1 MWEFWQKVLNRG
13 ILWPLNWWTQKAKK
27 RFEILEV
34 DACLVATGR
43 IPATKNLGLEFVGV
57 ELDKRGFIA
66 VNDKMQ
72 VIQDGEP
79 IPHLWARGRCYG

>member
-1 MWEFWQKVLNRG
+1 VGVLAKSIKPGNPVA
-13 ILWPLNWWTQKAKK
+13 IELVDAKAKK

-57 ELDKRGFIA
+57 ELDKCWFYCR
-66 VNDKMQ
+66 
-72 VIQDGEP
+72 
-79 IPHLWARGRCYG
+79 